1 MVLVIATAS
10 VAAAAAAAAADRD
23 TGKRSADSLRGSL
36 SPQTHLAAS
45 DQAVS
50 RIGSLSMQSHAYGVK
65 HLERKIGLGEGRLKF
80 HGSCC
85 CV

>member
-10 VAAAAAAAAADRD
+10 VAAAAADGD

-65 HLERKIGLGEGRLKF
+65 HLERKTGPGEGGLKF

>member
-10 VAAAAAAAAADRD
+10 VAAAAAADRD

-65 HLERKIGLGEGRLKF
+65 HLERKIGPGEGGLKF